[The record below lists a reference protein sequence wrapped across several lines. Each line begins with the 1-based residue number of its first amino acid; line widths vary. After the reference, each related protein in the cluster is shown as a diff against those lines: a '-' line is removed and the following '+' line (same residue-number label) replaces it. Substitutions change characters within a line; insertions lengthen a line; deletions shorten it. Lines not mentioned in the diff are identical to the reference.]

1 MTPVGIVR
9 WGKSLVVLGD
19 DGSVWAL
26 NKGDEEWREL
36 PRVPNA
42 VPRRRR
48 SRPRRGR
55 RDGDITSL
63 NSENVETVRERD
75 VHQG

>member
-48 SRPRRGR
+48 PRSLRR
-55 RDGDITSL
+55 RDGDSTML
-63 NSENVETVRERD
+63 NSEQLEAVRERE

>member
-42 VPRRRR
+42 APRRRR
-48 SRPRRGR
+48 SLRR
-55 RDGDITSL
+55 RDGDATSL
-63 NSENVETVRERD
+63 NSEHLETVRERD

>member
-42 VPRRRR
+42 APRKR
-48 SRPRRGR
+48 SRSLRGR
-55 RDGDITSL
+55 RDGDATAPNAEHL
-63 NSENVETVRERD
+63 ETVRERD

>member
-42 VPRRRR
+42 VSRRRR
-48 SRPRRGR
+48 SLRGR

-63 NSENVETVRERD
+63 KSEHVETVRERD
-75 VHQG
+75 VHEG